1 MKGENELDDWS
12 LDFREREED
21 LRPEEETEEE
31 VRCRDPGRPSRS
43 NVRRRGVSE
52 KDCLGVFAAVVG
64 LDGREGVVSGEKPES
79 ANEIDVCLCR
89 GT

>member
-1 MKGENELDDWS
+1 MNGENELDGWS

-21 LRPEEETEEE
+21 LRPEEDTDEE
-31 VRCRDPGRPSRS
+31 VRCRDPGWSRS

-52 KDCLGVFAAVVG
+52 KDCLGVFAAVDG
-64 LDGREGVVSGEKPES
+64 LDGLEGVVSGEKPES